1 MILQF
6 QNNSITAQFVGR
18 VRNRRMERDG
28 RESKLFDQQ
37 REQEMDKEREEEISE
52 GEGEKRDE
60 DTSDGEEVHE
70 GRDVKKGQVKT
81 EGKQLFGQ
89 LRDEG
94 NLQVRI
100 VAHDEEYTARISR
113 IKDGLQ
119 VSEQL
124 AMVGEGLL
132 CIVS

>member
-1 MILQF
+1 M
-6 QNNSITAQFVGR
+6 
-18 VRNRRMERDG
+18 
-28 RESKLFDQQ
+28 
-37 REQEMDKEREEEISE
+37 
-52 GEGEKRDE
+52 
-60 DTSDGEEVHE
+60 HE

-100 VAHDEEYTARISR
+100 VAHDEKYTARISR